1 VTKKSFESL
10 CEEFIKI
17 NSKLNE
23 LKKVEES
30 LKLSL
35 LEGRESLRGVIYQ
48 NDTNSI
54 NFEYSDDKVQNIK
67 DIRKGF
73 NKLDA
78 NIFDESLTV
87 SKSKAKK
94 YIISNWSDEL
104 QKDMIKKVNAIIDLN
119 SEVVG
124 ETRRIVVRP
133 VKE

>member
-1 VTKKSFESL
+1 MTKKSFESL